1 MALRA
6 RYGPGNRAWSYQRPA
21 EDTTDG
27 APPLPS
33 AFGLTLSADEHTPV
47 PEARVDADAPT
58 QTAADAAR
66 NANGTTKARGKN
78 DGASAA
84 RAARA
89 AKASAARGARASG
102 GGQTANYVAT
112 APTDGGSA
120 PRRRSGRV
128 PATTAKARG
137 ASPTHTTTSQRT
149 VKRKRSTL
157 VSDAVDAVETD
168 AGADSQPLRDGVLPS
183 AGEGDLPSEQAP
195 AAPRAPRASGA
206 KRPRVS
212 QKDLDVKPP
221 RGDEGDDARRTT
233 FGSTTSAPDPF
244 TALSV
249 ADLVPHHEQTTQIHS
264 DSGATSNVE
273 NPHGANFRR
282 LPPGVPVHRH
292 LPGLYR
298 RYPVSQVGLPKE
310 VIAEVSDLDT
320 KYVAILPRR
329 GARCLLASGVA
340 LPPTTIPNAA
350 PFLNLYAPR
359 RTRGIGA
366 DKHGLCPICAEPPSR
381 GGRGKAMMLNMKT
394 SAFNYHMQYV
404 HGLSPKTGLPFSP
417 PIAFRSTPRKTVGA
431 REKATLEEGLCH
443 ACARWVIIE
452 GVKAVDVL
460 VPEIYWWKHASTCHK
475 SRMLDGE
482 GDFYTED
489 NLFKCIVQWQRDHPV
504 AATRAS
510 TTTPGAPRKEEPMEI
525 DLNAPAA
532 TGSRTGAMTPV
543 RPSADEPDSSPLSS
557 LDGTD
562 GTRVSP
568 GRKAS
573 APALQYPQT
582 SRGPFG
588 PPSPS
593 ARAKSAETLVPPPP
607 PSVPFSANPLRTPQ
621 LANHALPGTLPGTPQ
636 TTASVTPVLSTGT
649 LPIVTAGSVENT
661 DLESRSVVDSGVA
674 FSPHE
679 QSKSIE
685 GEMDGDAE
693 AEGEDE
699 DAEGE
704 DDPTA
709 TAENTP
715 VISQLPVLTPLPT
728 VPVAEQV
735 PTSATKQ
742 ESVLNTTSD
751 SAVDAEQP
759 PAPSVPQEQ
768 APQTQPGAISDA
780 GQNLPLP
787 PTPPTI
793 SSLDASSNIT
803 TLGQGP
809 IDKPNEAQLQ
819 YLPGLMEGLEPQE
832 GAAEPQFQ
840 VPDDVQMADVPLAP
854 VLATEPNPAPVPEL
868 QVAVLAPVEQ
878 PPVLEG
884 MPSVAV
890 PQQEVVPT
898 PIPASVPILDTAA
911 ALGLSAPNNLSMTND
926 VNISS
931 IPAELP
937 AIQEMDMYANNTTPN
952 GQDAIQLLT
961 ETDLALANTELALA
975 SGDMGLVGGLAGA
988 EMSLVGEDITIP
1000 DSITIPGGVE
1010 LELSGGNLDAVA
1022 VPAPNE
1028 QVAAVQEVTANA
1040 SSGAGTP
1047 NAGEADPFAFWNA

>member
-47 PEARVDADAPT
+47 PEARDDADAPT

-66 NANGTTKARGKN
+66 NANGTTKGRGKS

-89 AKASAARGARASG
+89 AKASAARSARASG
-102 GGQTANYVAT
+102 GGQAANNIPSALPG
-112 APTDGGSA
+112 AQSA

-128 PATTAKARG
+128 PATTVKARG
-137 ASPTHTTTSQRT
+137 TSPTHTTAPQRT

-157 VSDAVDAVETD
+157 VSDAVASTETD
-168 AGADSQPLRDGVLPS
+168 PAIDSQLPRDGLIPPS
-183 AGEGDLPSEQAP
+183 AEGDLPPEQAP
-195 AAPRAPRASGA
+195 PAPRAPRASGA

-249 ADLVPHHEQTTQIHS
+249 ADLVLNQEQSLQTQI
-264 DSGATSNVE
+264 DSAATTSVE

-292 LPGLYR
+292 LSGLYR

-310 VIAEVSDLDT
+310 VITEVSDLDT
-320 KYVAILPRR
+320 N
-329 GARCLLASGVA
+329 VA

-404 HGLSPKTGLPFSP
+404 HGMIQTTSQSLHKLTRSISIFDPASRRRPFFGFPFLQFSGLSPKTGLPFSP

-452 GVKAVDVL
+452 GVKAVEVL

-489 NLFKCIVQWQRDHPV
+489 ALFKRIVQWQRDHP

-510 TTTPGAPRKEEPMEI
+510 TTTPVAPRKEEPMDI
-525 DLNAPAA
+525 DLSGPDP

-543 RPSADEPDSSPLSS
+543 RPNADEPDSSPLSS

-573 APALQYPQT
+573 APALQYPPT

-593 ARAKSAETLVPPPP
+593 ARARSAEASLLPPPGVSFP
-607 PSVPFSANPLRTPQ
+607 TNPISTPQ

-636 TTASVTPVLSTGT
+636 TTASVTPVLPTGT
-649 LPIVTAGSVENT
+649 LPIVAGSVENT
-661 DLESRSVVDSGVA
+661 DAESRSVVDSGVA
-674 FSPHE
+674 LSPHE

-715 VISQLPVLTPLPT
+715 VISQLPILAPLPAAPAVEQALTP
-728 VPVAEQV
+728 V
-735 PTSATKQ
+735 TKQ
-742 ESVLNTTSD
+742 ESI
-751 SAVDAEQP
+751 APAPIVDTEQAS
-759 PAPSVPQEQ
+759 APSVPQEQ
-768 APQTQPGAISDA
+768 NTRTEQGVIPNTDQEIS
-780 GQNLPLP
+780 LP
-787 PTPPTI
+787 PTLLAVPVPDAG
-793 SSLDASSNIT
+793 SSIA
-803 TLGQGP
+803 TLGQGS
-809 IDKPNEAQLQ
+809 IDEPNGTQQ
-819 YLPGLMEGLEPQE
+819 KSLPDPMEGLEPE
-832 GAAEPQFQ
+832 SAPTEPQAQ
-840 VPDDVQMADVPLAP
+840 IPEDVQMADAPITPAP
-854 VLATEPNPAPVPEL
+854 VTEPNPAPITEPQVELLDSVEEPIVP
-868 QVAVLAPVEQ
+868 LAE
-878 PPVLEG
+878 
-884 MPSVAV
+884 M
-890 PQQEVVPT
+890 PQQEIVPT
-898 PIPASVPILDTAA
+898 SAPALDTST
-911 ALGLSAPNNLSMTND
+911 ALSLTND
-926 VNISS
+926 VIIPS

-952 GQDAIQLLT
+952 GQDAAQLLT

-975 SGDMGLVGGLAGA
+975 GGDMGLVNGLTGA
-988 EMSLVGEDITIP
+988 EMSLVSEEITIP
-1000 DSITIPGGVE
+1000 GVE
-1010 LELSGGNLDAVA
+1010 LELPSGNLEAVA
-1022 VPAPNE
+1022 VAAPNE
-1028 QVAAVQEVTANA
+1028 QVATVQDATTNV

-1047 NAGEADPFAFWNA
+1047 NAGETDIFAFWNA

>member
-33 AFGLTLSADEHTPV
+33 VFGLTLSADEHTPV
-47 PEARVDADAPT
+47 PEARDDADAPT

-66 NANGTTKARGKN
+66 NANGTTKGRGKS

-89 AKASAARGARASG
+89 AKASAARSARASG
-102 GGQTANYVAT
+102 GGQAANNIPSALPG
-112 APTDGGSA
+112 AQSA

-128 PATTAKARG
+128 PATTVKARG
-137 ASPTHTTTSQRT
+137 TSPTHTTAPQRT

-157 VSDAVDAVETD
+157 VSDAVASTETD
-168 AGADSQPLRDGVLPS
+168 PAIDSQLPRDGLIPPS
-183 AGEGDLPSEQAP
+183 AEGDLPPEQAP
-195 AAPRAPRASGA
+195 PAPRAPRASGA

-249 ADLVPHHEQTTQIHS
+249 ADLVLNQEQSVQTQI
-264 DSGATSNVE
+264 DSAATTSVE

-282 LPPGVPVHRH
+282 LPPGVPVHRY
-292 LPGLYR
+292 LSGLYR

-310 VIAEVSDLDT
+310 VITEVSDLDT
-320 KYVAILPRR
+320 N
-329 GARCLLASGVA
+329 VA

-452 GVKAVDVL
+452 GVKAVEVL

-489 NLFKCIVQWQRDHPV
+489 ALFKRIVQWQRDHP

-510 TTTPGAPRKEEPMEI
+510 TTTPVAPRKEEPMDI
-525 DLNAPAA
+525 DLSGPDP

-543 RPSADEPDSSPLSS
+543 RPNADEPDSSPLSS

-573 APALQYPQT
+573 APALQYPPT

-593 ARAKSAETLVPPPP
+593 ARARSAEASLLPPPGVSFP
-607 PSVPFSANPLRTPQ
+607 TNPISTPQ

-636 TTASVTPVLSTGT
+636 TTASVTPVLPTGT
-649 LPIVTAGSVENT
+649 LPIVAGSVENT
-661 DLESRSVVDSGVA
+661 DAESRSVVDSGVA
-674 FSPHE
+674 LSPRE

-715 VISQLPVLTPLPT
+715 VISQLPILAPLPAVLVVEQT
-728 VPVAEQV
+728 PIPVTKEESTAPGPIVDTEQ
-735 PTSATKQ
+735 A
-742 ESVLNTTSD
+742 
-751 SAVDAEQP
+751 

-768 APQTQPGAISDA
+768 TTQTEQEVIPNADQEISPSPTLPAVPVPDA
-780 GQNLPLP
+780 G
-787 PTPPTI
+787 
-793 SSLDASSNIT
+793 SNIA
-803 TLGQGP
+803 TLGQGS
-809 IDKPNEAQLQ
+809 IDESNGTQKKS
-819 YLPGLMEGLEPQE
+819 LPDPMEGLEPE
-832 GAAEPQFQ
+832 SVPTEPQAQ
-840 VPDDVQMADVPLAP
+840 IPEDVQMADAP
-854 VLATEPNPAPVPEL
+854 VAPAPVTEPNPAPITEPQVVVLDSVEEPIVP
-868 QVAVLAPVEQ
+868 LAE
-878 PPVLEG
+878 
-884 MPSVAV
+884 M
-890 PQQEVVPT
+890 PQQEAVPT
-898 PIPASVPILDTAA
+898 SVPALDTSTV
-911 ALGLSAPNNLSMTND
+911 LSLTND
-926 VNISS
+926 VIIPS
-931 IPAELP
+931 IPPELP

-952 GQDAIQLLT
+952 GQDAAQLLT
-961 ETDLALANTELALA
+961 ETDLALANTELALTG
-975 SGDMGLVGGLAGA
+975 GDMGLVNGLTGA
-988 EMSLVGEDITIP
+988 EMSLVSEEIAIP
-1000 DSITIPGGVE
+1000 GVE
-1010 LELSGGNLDAVA
+1010 LELPSGDL
-1022 VPAPNE
+1022 
-1028 QVAAVQEVTANA
+1028 
-1040 SSGAGTP
+1040 
-1047 NAGEADPFAFWNA
+1047 EA